1 MRAGCAVR
9 LYEGEIMHI
18 QDTPRYILARNHSN
32 DGIKNRVQEI
42 RISWYSFDGINY
54 YHGLFPD
61 TGVSI
66 AMTEYSYLRT
76 YATAE
81 EAGMGKPEWLHWR
94 QQEAL
99 GLKQNPFD
107 I

>member
-1 MRAGCAVR
+1 
-9 LYEGEIMHI
+9 MHI
-18 QDTPRYILARNHSN
+18 PYTPRYILARNHSN

-66 AMTEYSYLRT
+66 AMTEYSYLNT

-81 EAGMGKPEWLHWR
+81 EAEMSKPQWLHWR
-94 QQEAL
+94 QSEAL
-99 GLKQNPFD
+99 GLKRNPFD
-107 I
+107 F

>member
-18 QDTPRYILARNHSN
+18 PYTPRYILARNHSN

-66 AMTEYSYLRT
+66 AMTEYSYLNT

-81 EAGMGKPEWLHWR
+81 EAEMSKPQWLHWR
-94 QQEAL
+94 QSEAL
-99 GLKQNPFD
+99 GLKRNPFD
-107 I
+107 F

>member
-9 LYEGEIMHI
+9 LYEGETMHNQEI
-18 QDTPRYILARNHSN
+18 PRYFLARHNSN
-32 DGIKNRVQEI
+32 DGIKAVVREI
-42 RISWYSFDGINY
+42 RISECGCEGIPH

-66 AMTEYSYLRT
+66 AMTEYSYLNT

-81 EAGMGKPEWLHWR
+81 EAEMSKPQWLHWR
-94 QQEAL
+94 QSEAL
-99 GLKQNPFD
+99 GLKRNPFD
-107 I
+107 F

>member
-1 MRAGCAVR
+1 MHNS
-9 LYEGEIMHI
+9 EI
-18 QDTPRYILARNHSN
+18 TRYSPACVNTN
-32 DGIKNRVQEI
+32 DGIKTFVQEI
-42 RISWYSFDGINY
+42 RISGYSRDGINY

-81 EAGMGKPEWLHWR
+81 EAEAGKPEWLHWR

-99 GLKQNPFD
+99 DLKRNPFD